1 MLRGEAAVLVISL
14 RGNLFILCKTFPTL
28 YEPLSEILQEEE
40 FILTLF
46 AGLFDLFLAKVEEWQ
61 M

>member
-1 MLRGEAAVLVISL
+1 MLVISL
-14 RGNLFILCKTFPTL
+14 RGSLFILCKTFPTL
-28 YEPLSEILQEEE
+28 YELLSETLQEEE

-46 AGLFDLFLAKVEEWQ
+46 AGLFYLFLVKVEEWQ

>member
-1 MLRGEAAVLVISL
+1 MLVISL
-14 RGNLFILCKTFPTL
+14 RGNLLILCKTLPIF
-28 YEPLSEILQEEE
+28 YELLSEILQEEE

-46 AGLFDLFLAKVEEWQ
+46 AGLFNLFLAKVEEWQ